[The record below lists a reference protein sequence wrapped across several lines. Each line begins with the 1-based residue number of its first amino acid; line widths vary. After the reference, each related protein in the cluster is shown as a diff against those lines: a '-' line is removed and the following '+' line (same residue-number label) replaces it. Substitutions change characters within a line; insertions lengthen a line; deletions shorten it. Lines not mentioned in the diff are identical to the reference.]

1 VALSD
6 QKICDLLT
14 RDKIVICR
22 RTITKYRK
30 KLNLPSARHRK
41 LYKLCKSYHDIKCI
55 NDIHVTLKDQIEHF
69 FTYYKDLDEGKW
81 VKIDGWG
88 NAEEAKQ
95 ELLESFAAYKK

>member
-1 VALSD
+1 LKRDYQHWQKINLGIIQIIQNENVALSD

-41 LYKLCKSYHDIKCI
+41 LFNIKFRKSMRQAEIIKFWQCPRI
-55 NDIHVTLKDQIEHF
+55 NSANLITTLSVLTICM
-69 FTYYKDLDEGKW
+69 
-81 VKIDGWG
+81 
-88 NAEEAKQ
+88 
-95 ELLESFAAYKK
+95 